1 MRYRKTGHSY
11 KECKS
16 AKDTGKKV
24 DKGKGKEKASA
35 GKKVAAVAGPSEVLS
50 LERYGRIL
58 TDDEFELDFEVEE
71 DKYCDWQCEG
81 SELSDLESSLELKI
95 SVIWNSTSVGNLKEV

>member
-1 MRYRKTGHSY
+1 MHCGKSGHSY

-35 GKKVAAVAGPSEVLS
+35 GKKVAAVAGPSEVPS
-50 LERYGRIL
+50 LERYGWIL
-58 TDDEFELDFEVEE
+58 TEDEFELDFKVGE
-71 DKYCDWQCEG
+71 DEYCD
-81 SELSDLESSLELKI
+81 
-95 SVIWNSTSVGNLKEV
+95 